1 VEKTIQDNIQFN
13 SNNMKKK
20 SFYLSL
26 LLALGVALLSTSCS
40 SKLKPLAQNNFNV
53 SPSPMETVGNQVPVT
68 INGTFPEKWFHKN
81 GIVTIT
87 PILKYGDKELAGTPY
102 SFQGENI
109 AGNRTTISNR
119 NGGNFTMSST
129 FPYNPEMISSEL
141 FLRFDGKI
149 KNKQSLLPDLKV
161 ADGVIATS
169 ALADVRTTT
178 PSVAPDGFQR
188 IIKEAQEAS
197 IMFVIQQ
204 ANLRTSELNKRDLT
218 DWKRRVEEA
227 FNDPRQ
233 NINVEVSAYASPDG
247 GLSLNEQLAAKREQN
262 TSSYLEEELKKR
274 NIETDVYARY
284 TAEDW
289 EGFRQLVSASD
300 LQDKELILRVL
311 EMYPDSETRE
321 REIKNISYVFED
333 LATTI
338 LPQLR
343 RSRIVANIEIVGK
356 SDEEIMTAWNNN
368 PKELSVE
375 ELLYASSLTDDEKVK
390 ERIYQYV
397 TANFSNDYRGWNNI
411 GTMFYK
417 QGDYTKALQA
427 FNRAAQV
434 NPSAPEVNMNKA
446 LLAIMENKS
455 DEANELL
462 GRSAGAAGLDEA
474 MGIYSLLQGNYNQ
487 AVDAYGNTVS
497 NNAGLAHLLVRD
509 YNKAKQT
516 LEAVEQPDA
525 TTAYLLAIIASRT
538 NNFNEVVSNLRTA
551 IAHDPAMATKALK
564 DLEFAKYLTNQE
576 FRSLVNK

>member
-1 VEKTIQDNIQFN
+1 
-13 SNNMKKK
+13 MKKK

-26 LLALGVALLSTSCS
+26 MLALGVALLSTSCS

-274 NIETDVYARY
+274 NIDTDVYARY

-487 AVDAYGNTVS
+487 AVDAYSNTVS
-497 NNAGLAHLLVRD
+497 NNAGLANLLVRD

>member
-1 VEKTIQDNIQFN
+1 
-13 SNNMKKK
+13 MKKK

-26 LLALGVALLSTSCS
+26 MLALGVAFFGTSCS
-40 SKLKPLAQNNFNV
+40 SKLKPLNQNNFNV
-53 SPSPMETVGNQVPVT
+53 TPSPMETVGNQVPVT

-87 PILKYGDKELAGTPY
+87 PILKYGDQELAGTPY

-109 AGNRTTISNR
+109 SGNRTTISNSR
-119 NGGNFTMSST
+119 GGNFTMSSS
-129 FPYNPEMISSEL
+129 FPYQPEMISSEL
-141 FLRFDGKI
+141 FLRFNGRI

-169 ALADVRTTT
+169 ALADVRSTT

-204 ANLRTSELNKRDLT
+204 ANLRQSELSKRDLA
-218 DWKRRVEEA
+218 DWKQRVEEA

-233 NINVEVSAYASPDG
+233 NINLEVSAYASPDG
-247 GLSLNEQLAAKREQN
+247 GLTLNEKLAAQREKN
-262 TSSYLEEELKKR
+262 TSGYLEEELKKR
-274 NIETDVYARY
+274 NIDTDVYARY

-356 SDEEIMTAWNNN
+356 SDEEIMTAWNNT

-417 QGDYTKALQA
+417 QGDYAKAAQA

-434 NPSAPEVNMNKA
+434 NPSAAEVNMNKA
-446 LLAIMENKS
+446 LLALMENKH

-462 GRSAGAAGLDEA
+462 GRSAGASGLDEA
-474 MGIYSLLQGNYNQ
+474 MGVYSMLQGNYNQ
-487 AVDAYGNTVS
+487 AADAYGNTVS

-538 NNFNEVVSNLRTA
+538 NNFNEVVSNLRSA
-551 IAHDPAMATKALK
+551 IGRDRTIAKKALK

-576 FRSLVNK
+576 FLSLLN

>member
-1 VEKTIQDNIQFN
+1 
-13 SNNMKKK
+13 MKKK

-26 LLALGVALLSTSCS
+26 MLALGVAFFGTSCS
-40 SKLKPLAQNNFNV
+40 SKLKPLNQNNFNV
-53 SPSPMETVGNQVPVT
+53 TPSPMETVGNQVPVT

-87 PILKYGDKELAGTPY
+87 PILKYGDQELAGTPY

-109 AGNRTTISNR
+109 SGNRTTISNSR
-119 NGGNFTMSST
+119 GGNFTMSSS
-129 FPYNPEMISSEL
+129 FPYQPEMISSEL
-141 FLRFDGKI
+141 FLRFNGRI

-169 ALADVRTTT
+169 ALADVRSTT

-204 ANLRTSELNKRDLT
+204 ANLRQSELGKRDLA
-218 DWKRRVEEA
+218 DWKQRVEEA

-233 NINVEVSAYASPDG
+233 NINLEVSAYASPDG
-247 GLSLNEQLAAKREQN
+247 GLTLNEKLAAQREKN
-262 TSSYLEEELKKR
+262 TSGYLEEELKKR
-274 NIETDVYARY
+274 NIDTDVYARY

-356 SDEEIMTAWNNN
+356 SDEEIMTAWNNT

-417 QGDYTKALQA
+417 QGDYAKAAQA

-434 NPSAPEVNMNKA
+434 NPSAAEVNMNKA
-446 LLAIMENKS
+446 LLALMENKH

-462 GRSAGAAGLDEA
+462 GRSAGASGLDEA
-474 MGIYSLLQGNYNQ
+474 MGVYSMLQGNYNQ
-487 AVDAYGNTVS
+487 AADAYGNTVS

-538 NNFNEVVSNLRTA
+538 NNFNEVVSNLRSA
-551 IAHDPAMATKALK
+551 IGRDRTIAKKALK

-576 FRSLVNK
+576 FLSLLN

>member
-1 VEKTIQDNIQFN
+1 MQGNELHNISINPQ
-13 SNNMKKK
+13 NMKKK
-20 SFYLSL
+20 SIYLSL
-26 LLALGVALLSTSCS
+26 LLAFGVALLSTSCS
-40 SKLKPLAQNNFNV
+40 SKLKPLSQNNFSV
-53 SPSPMETVGNQVPVT
+53 TPSPLETVGNQVPVT

-102 SFQGENI
+102 SFQGEKI
-109 AGNRTTISNR
+109 SGNRTTISNSR
-119 NGGNFTMSST
+119 GGNFTMST
-129 FPYNPEMISSEL
+129 VFPYTPEMIASEL

-204 ANLRTSELNKRDLT
+204 ANLRQSELNKRDLT
-218 DWKRRVEEA
+218 EWKRRVEDA

-233 NINVEVSAYASPDG
+233 NINLEVSAYASPDG
-247 GLSLNEQLAAKREQN
+247 GLSLNEQLAAQREKN
-262 TSSYLEEELKKR
+262 TSGYLEEELKKR
-274 NIETDVYARY
+274 NIETDVFARY

-289 EGFRQLVSASD
+289 DGFRQLVSASD

-321 REIKNISYVFED
+321 REIKNISYVFEE

-356 SDEEIMTAWNNN
+356 SDEEIMAAWNNA
-368 PKELSVE
+368 PKELTVE

-411 GTMFYK
+411 GTMFFK
-417 QGDYTKALQA
+417 QGDYAKAAQA

-434 NPSAPEVNMNKA
+434 NPTAAEVNMNKA
-446 LLAIMENKS
+446 LLAIMENKH

-462 GRSAGAAGLDEA
+462 GRSAGASGLDEA
-474 MGIYSLLQGNYNQ
+474 MGVNSLLQGNYNQ
-487 AVDAYGNTVS
+487 AVGAYGNSVS

-551 IAHDPAMATKALK
+551 IGRDRTMATKALK

-576 FRSLVNK
+576 FHSLLN